1 MTDFPYINRMVFMI
15 TPRCILYTKWLLHN
29 LFPMSSGPMRI
40 SASDIKK
47 IHEEI
52 SVVEDSGALIRRM
65 FGEYNDDDYDIGWE
79 VDAAVDAFSIFSSKW
94 AIEILATLYIA
105 GDRRFNEM
113 RKLLRGI
120 SSRTLSDK
128 LTTCVENGLVDRVV
142 EDGPPIRV
150 VYRLTEH
157 GREAGRL
164 LSPLVAY
171 MKLHQGR
178 VVGPK

>member
-1 MTDFPYINRMVFMI
+1 MV
-15 TPRCILYTKWLLHN
+15 
-29 LFPMSSGPMRI
+29 SDAMRI
-40 SASDIKK
+40 TSRDMKK
-47 IHEEI
+47 IKDALEE
-52 SVVEDSGALIRRM
+52 VEENGAMIRRI
-65 FGEYNDDDYDIGWE
+65 FGEYNDDEFDVSWE
-79 VDAAVDAFSIFSSKW
+79 VDSAVDAFSIFSSRW

-113 RKLLRGI
+113 RRLLRGI

-128 LTTCVENGLVDRVV
+128 LTTCVENGLVDRIV

-150 VYRLTEH
+150 IYRLTEH

-178 VVGPK
+178 VVGTK

>member
-1 MTDFPYINRMVFMI
+1 MI

-29 LFPMSSGPMRI
+29 LLLMSSGPMRI
-40 SASDIKK
+40 SVSDLKK
-47 IHEEI
+47 IREEI

-65 FGEYNDDDYDIGWE
+65 FGEYNDDDYDIVWE
-79 VDAAVDAFSIFSSKW
+79 VDAAVDAFAIFSSKW

-105 GDRRFNEM
+105 GDRHFNEM

-128 LTTCVENGLVDRVV
+128 RTTCVENGLVDRVV

-150 VYRLTEH
+150 VYRLTEP
-157 GREAGRL
+157 AGR
-164 LSPLVAY
+164 PA
-171 MKLHQGR
+171 GC
-178 VVGPK
+178 